1 MKKGYT
7 YIDRLG
13 SFRLENPEDTSFL
26 YFPLA
31 GESGLKSSITPLL
44 GGDSKIDQNTFL
56 LQPTSTEELH
66 NLKSTRNFWCVFEEV
81 DGKSAGAKNSIWS
94 ATGNSSE
101 AEYSKSIGQAEESV
115 LEAGFMWHKLQRKNE
130 SRGLKSTITSF
141 VPCDKRTFEIMEVT
155 LENIS
160 DRDVTFTPVAAIPVY
175 GRSADNVRD
184 HKHVTSLLHRTLVT
198 KWGLQVTPTL
208 TFDERGHKKN
218 TLTYF
223 VYGSEKQGVG
233 PSAVCPRVMDFIG
246 EGGSLTCPKSLL
258 KLGAQ
263 DGDVW
268 QTLGCED
275 GGWETMG
282 ALMFA
287 PRTLKSGEKASYQI
301 LMGITAKENKDTE
314 MEALIADY
322 AGKEAVDKAL
332 SQMKE
337 EWINKVN
344 VHYETGNEDLDGY
357 LYWVTFQPILRRIY
371 GCSFL
376 PYHDYGKGGRGWRD
390 LWQDCL
396 ALLIMEPDGV
406 RDMLVS
412 NYGGV
417 RMDGTNATI
426 IGQKQGEF
434 VADRNSIVR
443 VWMDHGLWPFM
454 TTEFYIKQTGDIRL
468 FEELVPYFKDAL
480 CFRGQG
486 RDEKWDASQGTWQLC
501 EETVCCKA
509 QEQPT
514 GQCFAKE
521 SKVAKGTILEHILLQ
536 NITAFYDVG
545 EHGHIKLRGADWN
558 DGFDMAVEN
567 GESVAFTAAYGGN
580 LAQIASLVR
589 KYAADVSK
597 TMEFH
602 EEVAML
608 LAGHKEIYDSVKAKQ
623 DFLADYYA
631 KVKHALSGKK
641 VTCNL
646 YELADVLEE
655 MSLWIKEH
663 IRQTEWVST
672 PEGSFYNG
680 YYDNHSR
687 KLEGVFES
695 GTRMTLTGQVFPIMS
710 GTATDQQVKQMAEA
724 ADKLLYRS
732 EAGGYCLNSDFHE
745 VKDDMGRAFGFAY
758 GHKEN
763 GAVFAH
769 MAVMYG
775 NALYRRGFIKEG
787 YKALNALY
795 KQSVDFE
802 NSRMY
807 PGLPEYFSERG
818 RGMYPYLTGS
828 ASWLMMTMVTE
839 VYGVKGEFG
848 DLCIAPK
855 LVGEQLDEKG
865 EFGISLMFN
874 GVKLHVKFK
883 AQDYGACNGTLA
895 EGKQKVYTQVKELRL
910 NGQTIDGNVIPKQL
924 LEATEGVQEIQVY
937 I

>member
-7 YIDRLG
+7 YTDKFG
-13 SFRLENPEDTSFL
+13 SFRLDNPEDTSFL

-44 GGDSKIDQNTFL
+44 GGDSKVDQNTFL
-56 LQPTSTEELH
+56 LQPTSAEELH
-66 NLKSTRNFWCVFEEV
+66 NLKSTRNFWCVFEG
-81 DGKSAGAKNSIWS
+81 GKTNGAANRIWS
-94 ATGNSSE
+94 AAGNSSE
-101 AEYSKSIGQAEESV
+101 AEYLRSIGQAEESV
-115 LEAGFMWHKLQRKNE
+115 LEAGFMWHKLSRKSAE
-130 SRGLKSTITSF
+130 HGLKATITSF

-155 LENIS
+155 LENVS
-160 DRDVTFTPVAAIPVY
+160 DSNVTFTPVAATPVY

-218 TLTYF
+218 IMTYF
-223 VYGSEKQGVG
+223 VYGSENAGTG
-233 PSAVCPRVMDFIG
+233 PKAVCPRVMDFIG

-258 KLGAQ
+258 NMGEESNVWQSAGAQ
-263 DGDVW
+263 
-268 QTLGCED
+268 D
-275 GGWETMG
+275 GGWETIG

-287 PRTLKSGEKASYQI
+287 PKTLKSGEKVSYQVM
-301 LMGITAKENKDTE
+301 MGITLKENKDTE
-314 MEALIADY
+314 MDALMADY

-332 SQMKE
+332 EQLKE
-337 EWINKVN
+337 EWIKKVN
-344 VHYETGNEDLDGY
+344 VHYETGNEQLDGY

-468 FEELVPYFKDAL
+468 FEEQVPYFKDAL
-480 CFRGQG
+480 CYRGQG
-486 RDEKWDASQGTWQLC
+486 RDEKWEALQGTWQLC
-501 EETVCCKA
+501 GVA
-509 QEQPT
+509 ASEQDM
-514 GQCFAKE
+514 E
-521 SKVAKGTILEHILLQ
+521 VAKGTILEHILLQ

-545 EHGHIKLRGADWN
+545 DHGHIKLRGADWN
-558 DGFDMAVEN
+558 DGFDMAAEH

-580 LAQIASLVR
+580 LTQIADLVR
-589 KYAADVSK
+589 KYAEDVCE

-608 LAGHKEIYDSVKAKQ
+608 LEGHREIYDSVEAKQ
-623 DFLADYYA
+623 DFLNAYYG
-631 KVKHALSGKK
+631 KVKHTLSGKK
-641 VTCNL
+641 VVCNL
-646 YELADVLEE
+646 RELADVLDE
-655 MSLWIKEH
+655 MSLWMKEH
-663 IRQTEWVST
+663 IRKTEWINT

-687 KLEGVFES
+687 QLEGVFPT

-710 GTATDQQVKQMAEA
+710 GTATDEQVKEMVLA

-795 KQSVDFE
+795 EQSVDFE
-802 NSRMY
+802 HSCMY

-855 LVGEQLDEKG
+855 LVDEQLSANG
-865 EFGISLMFN
+865 ELGISLMFN

-883 AQDYGACNGTLA
+883 AQEGCACKGALA
-895 EGKQKVYTQVKELRL
+895 KQKVYTQVKELYL
-910 NGQTIDGNVIPKQL
+910 NGQKIEGNVIPKQL
-924 LEATEGVQEIQVY
+924 LKATEGVQEIEAY

>member
-7 YIDRLG
+7 YIDKNG
-13 SFRLENPEDTSFL
+13 SFRLSNPEDTSFL

-31 GESGLKSSITPLL
+31 GESGLKSSVTPLL

-56 LQPTSTEELH
+56 LQPTSSEELH
-66 NLKSTRNFWCVFEEV
+66 NLKSSRNFWCVMEDASFKTACV
-81 DGKSAGAKNSIWS
+81 KNRLWS

-101 AEYSKSIGQAEESV
+101 AEYLKSIGWAEESV
-115 LEAGFMWHKLQRKNE
+115 LEAGFMWHKMERKNE
-130 SRGLKSTITSF
+130 SHGLKSIITSF

-218 TLTYF
+218 TLTYY
-223 VYGSEKQGVG
+223 VYGSEKQGIG
-233 PSAVCPRVMDFIG
+233 PAAVCPRIMDFIG

-258 KLGAQ
+258 SDL
-263 DGDVW
+263 DVW
-268 QTLGCED
+268 KSAGSKD
-275 GGWETMG
+275 GGWETIG
-282 ALMFA
+282 ALKFEQK
-287 PRTLKSGEKASYQI
+287 TLKSGEKVSYQI
-301 LMGITAKENKDTE
+301 FMGITAKEDKDTE
-314 MEALIADY
+314 MESLMADY

-337 EWINKVN
+337 EWIKKVN

-396 ALLIMEPDGV
+396 ALLIMEPEGV
-406 RDMLVS
+406 RDMLIS

-426 IGQKQGEF
+426 IGRKQGEF
-434 VADRNSIVR
+434 IADRNSIVR

-454 TTEFYIKQTGDIRL
+454 TTEFYIKQTGDVKI
-468 FEELVPYFKDAL
+468 FEEQVPYFKDAL
-480 CFRGQG
+480 CFRGQS
-486 RDEKWDASQGTWQLC
+486 RDERWQPSQGTLQLYDYKV
-501 EETVCCKA
+501 EAGWETGKA
-509 QEQPT
+509 QI
-514 GQCFAKE
+514 GKE
-521 SKVAKGTILEHILLQ
+521 NVAKGTILEHILLQ

-545 EHGHIKLRGADWN
+545 QHGHIKLRGADWN

-589 KYAADVSK
+589 KYASQVSK

-602 EEVAML
+602 EEVATL
-608 LAGHKEIYDSVKAKQ
+608 LCGHKEIYDNVEAKQ
-623 DFLADYYA
+623 NFLKEYHE
-631 KVKHALSGKK
+631 KVKHTLSGKK
-641 VTCNL
+641 VSCDL
-646 YELADVLEE
+646 MALADVLDE
-655 MSLWIKEH
+655 MSGWMKEH
-663 IRQTEWVST
+663 IRQTEWVIT
-672 PEGSFYNG
+672 PEGNFYNG

-710 GTATDQQVKQMAEA
+710 GTATEEQVKQITQA
-724 ADKLLYRS
+724 ADKLLYQS
-732 EAGGYCLNSDFHE
+732 HAGGYCLNSDFHE

-787 YKALNALY
+787 YKALNSLY
-795 KQSVDFE
+795 QQSVDFE
-802 NSRMY
+802 NSCMY

-839 VYGVKGEFG
+839 VYGVRGEFG
-848 DLCIAPK
+848 DLAIAPK
-855 LVGEQLDEKG
+855 LLDEQLDAKG
-865 EFGISLMFN
+865 ELGISLEFN
-874 GVKLHVKFK
+874 GISLHVKYK
-883 AQDYGACNGTLA
+883 VQDRK
-895 EGKQKVYTQVKELRL
+895 EVYTEVKSLYL
-910 NGQTIDGNVIPKQL
+910 NGQPVEGNVIPKKL
-924 LEATEGVQEIQVY
+924 LDGSQGICEILAV